1 MKLSIFTSM
10 TNPEERNDA
19 WQEAI
24 SCYEDIADEVIVVG
38 DSWPEEFK
46 FDLIGQTYQ
55 EGFEKSSGDWV
66 IRMDLDYFS

>member
-24 SCYEDIADEVIVVG
+24 SCYEDIADEVKL
-38 DSWPEEFK
+38 PK
-46 FDLIGQTYQ
+46 NTNT
-55 EGFEKSSGDWV
+55 
-66 IRMDLDYFS
+66 

>member
-55 EGFEKSSGDWV
+55 
-66 IRMDLDYFS
+66 

>member
-24 SCYEDIADEVIVVG
+24 SCYEDIADEVIIVG

-46 FDLIGQTYQ
+46 FDLIGVSKLMIEAPLPFLWST
-55 EGFEKSSGDWV
+55 
-66 IRMDLDYFS
+66 